1 MSSRITVYFP
11 RGEDRIEKAAG
22 DWLARRDRGF
32 TPDEASAFAAWG
44 SADPRHAAA
53 FARVAS
59 TWSTLDTA
67 DEVPE
72 IMALSRQADDALE
85 RRAARRRRAPWL
97 IGFAAAA
104 AVAIGLLLPGVIRPV
119 AHVPE
124 TALVA
129 STCRVIPST
138 ARPLALP
145 DGTLVTLNAD
155 ALVEPAFS
163 AGERRVR
170 LVRGE
175 AHFAVAKDPA
185 RPFVVEVGTI
195 ALCAVGTAFNVR
207 LDRAAVQLLVTEG
220 KVRVEPR
227 STESARAPD
236 APLVTA
242 GQRLVVESAGNAAA
256 LAALRPES
264 VTPEELERSLAWQQS
279 QLVFDRTPLAEAVAA
294 FNRFNSHQLMVDD
307 PVLAARKLGGRFQA
321 GNIEAFVHL
330 LETGFDVSAD
340 RGNDRMTILRGRK

>member
-1 MSSRITVYFP
+1 MNASTPARFP

-22 DWLARRDRGF
+22 DWLARRDREL
-32 TPDEASAFAAWG
+32 TTDEAAAFAAWE

-59 TWSTLDTA
+59 TWNTLDTA

-72 IMALSRQADDALE
+72 IMALSRQADEAFE
-85 RRAARRRRAPWL
+85 RRAARRRRAPWMVG
-97 IGFAAAA
+97 IAAAA
-104 AVAIGLLLPGVIRPV
+104 AVAIGLLTPEGVRSV
-119 AHVPE
+119 APAPE
-124 TALVA
+124 TPLVA
-129 STCRVIPST
+129 STCRVIPSS
-138 ARPLALP
+138 ARPLHLS

-163 AGERRVR
+163 PGERRVR

-175 AHFAVAKDPA
+175 AHFDVAKDPA
-185 RPFVVEVGTI
+185 RPFVVEVGSV

-207 LDRAAVQLLVTEG
+207 LDQAAVQLLVTEG

-227 STESARAPD
+227 SAESAHVPD

-242 GQRLVVESAGNAAA
+242 GQRLVVESDENTAA
-256 LAALRPES
+256 LAALRPEA
-264 VTPEELERSLAWQQS
+264 VTPEELERSLAWKDTQI
-279 QLVFDRTPLAEAVAA
+279 VFDRTPLAEAVAA
-294 FNRFNSHQLMVDD
+294 FNRFNSHQLVVDD
-307 PVLAARKLGGRFQA
+307 PVLAARKLGGTFQA
-321 GNIEAFVHL
+321 SNIEAFVHL

-340 RGNDRMTILRGRK
+340 RGNDRRTILRGRK